1 MRSKRKRMWTFFFKI
16 RMRRFF
22 KKKIRMRT
30 DGCVHARLWLYSKL
44 NSFFDLFKIKLK
56 HLNSCGLHLDA
67 SPMAQMCDTLVFL
80 ISRGLLFLKEKC
92 FPKLMELGNLL
103 MAPREQ
109 PCMAHLDGHFAFSKN
124 SFCGNILMI
133 SEPLLVITCTYVLTS
148 MVKQSLHGSI
158 ILCMYGHSTFNSHLP
173 RVR

>member
-1 MRSKRKRMWTFFFKI
+1 
-16 RMRRFF
+16 
-22 KKKIRMRT
+22 
-30 DGCVHARLWLYSKL
+30 
-44 NSFFDLFKIKLK
+44 
-56 HLNSCGLHLDA
+56 
-67 SPMAQMCDTLVFL
+67 MCDTLVFL

-148 MVKQSLHGSI
+148 MVKQSLHHMDQSFFVCMAIVRSTLTYHGLGEL
-158 ILCMYGHSTFNSHLP
+158 ILLFSTLILQGELDHEF
-173 RVR
+173 